1 MRSSIRSL
9 ILGLTCVLPCYAGTA
24 APQST
29 ASARAAPKQAK
40 VAEVT
45 LPTAATQ
52 IPALPDVDISAT
64 GFRVEL
70 RRSGCFGRCP
80 SYRVSLDGDGTVS
93 FVGERFTAA
102 LGEQHGSV
110 ASARV
115 VQLQAELRAEPFSAL
130 EGRYTPSDPRCGP
143 TVTDMAS
150 VDITITDRGRQRH
163 ITHYLGCA
171 HAPAALRALA
181 KAIDDA
187 TGSARWVEAPTE

>member
-1 MRSSIRSL
+1 MLPSIRSL
-9 ILGLTCVLPCYAGTA
+9 TLSLACMLPCRAVTA
-24 APQST
+24 AAQTT
-29 ASARAAPKQAK
+29 ASARAAPKHVT

-52 IPALPDVDISAT
+52 IPALPDVDVSAT

-70 RRSGCFGRCP
+70 RRGGGFGRCP

-102 LGEQHGSV
+102 VGEQHGSV

-115 VQLQAELRAEPFSAL
+115 VQLQAELRAEPFSLL
-130 EGRYTPSDPRCGP
+130 EGRYTPSDPRCGS

-150 VDITITDRGRQRH
+150 VDITIADRGRQRH

-171 HAPAALRALA
+171 DAPAALRALA

-187 TGSARWVEAPTE
+187 TGSARWVEPPTE